1 MLRFVFVTSLQQ
13 CEQRISKLNELLA
26 SLTEHNSLQ
35 TPTSD
40 TMMSSVRLRTKQV
53 HELVDLYESLR
64 GQVSHRSHDLDLL
77 HSKVKDSR
85 GKLRGF
91 SDVLGGM
98 QLGTDLEMKTT
109 QLDQLK
115 VQDVSYYHNF
125 YLHRWQPNYRNMTP

>member
-1 MLRFVFVTSLQQ
+1 MSRFVFVTSLQQ
-13 CEQRISKLNELLA
+13 CEQHISKLNELLA
-26 SLTEHNSLQ
+26 SLAEHNSLQ

-64 GQVSHRSHDLDLL
+64 GQVSHRSHELDKL

-85 GKLRGF
+85 GKLRGS
-91 SDVLGGM
+91 SDVLSGM
-98 QLGTDLEMKTT
+98 QPGTDLEMKTT

-115 VQDVSYYHNF
+115 VLRHFLFLLVCGS
-125 YLHRWQPNYRNMTP
+125 LSLTTEIIP

>member
-1 MLRFVFVTSLQQ
+1 MSRFVVVTSLQQ
-13 CEQRISKLNELLA
+13 CEQHISKLNELLA

-64 GQVSHRSHDLDLL
+64 GQVSHRSHDLDQLN
-77 HSKVKDSR
+77 SKVKDSR

-98 QLGTDLEMKTT
+98 QPGTDLEMKTT

-115 VQDVSYYHNF
+115 VLRHFLFLLVCGS
-125 YLHRWQPNYRNMTP
+125 LSLTTEIIP